1 VPQKGTS
8 CPRSTG
14 VTHTRPPSPQEPSPD
29 PAESQG
35 HPICHFALRPGGGW
49 GAGWMCPLPCSQTP
63 SQVEPDAPHGTGPCV
78 GTMMC
83 RRVLVSAV
91 NPPPR
96 PLQANLAG
104 SRGLFARSQIWLT
117 RCEYCSHWPVLRTA
131 GCARPQAILGC
142 EASRMRSRI
151 VENQPWRSRDLG
163 PTNALLVF
171 CWGPALLSARRYV
184 YAQRTP
190 REGYTHGA
198 NGVLQVPDG
207 RRPWPPGPCL
217 VPNWGRRVCFFNFW
231 AGWPGGSPAWTHSPY
246 TPIQSHNPDLNIV
259 HRVCVCA
266 S

>member
-1 VPQKGTS
+1 
-8 CPRSTG
+8 
-14 VTHTRPPSPQEPSPD
+14 
-29 PAESQG
+29 
-35 HPICHFALRPGGGW
+35 
-49 GAGWMCPLPCSQTP
+49 MCPLPCSQTP
-63 SQVEPDAPHGTGPCV
+63 SQVEPEAPPGTVPCV
-78 GTMMC
+78 VPLMC
-83 RRVLVSAV
+83 RRVRVSAA

-104 SRGLFARSQIWLT
+104 SRGLFTRSQTWLI
-117 RCEYCSHWPVLRTA
+117 RCECCSRWPVFWTA

-171 CWGPALLSARRYV
+171 CWGPALLSARRCV

-207 RRPWPPGPCL
+207 RRPWPPGPYL
-217 VPNWGRRVCFFNFW
+217 VPSWGLRDRLFQPLGRVARWF
-231 AGWPGGSPAWTHSPY
+231 PRVDPLPIY
-246 TPIQSHNPDLNIV
+246 TDTI
-259 HRVCVCA
+259 A
-266 S
+266 